1 MKYTQEIKVNVPIDE
16 FVQKL
21 DNIDNLKHWQRGL
34 VSTEHISGDLRRF
47 GDKMRLIYRFGNHT
61 REITET
67 ITKRNLP
74 NEFHV
79 NYTSKTSQNLQQ
91 NFYKKTTDG
100 GTIWTSYNEFV
111 PLNLKMRLILFLMP
125 NAFKKQSIIYMRDFK
140 NFAENGISIAH
151 A

>member
-21 DNIDNLKHWQRGL
+21 DNIENLKHWQRGL

-111 PLNLKMRLILFLMP
+111 PLNLKMRLMLFLMP

>member
-1 MKYTQEIKVNVPIDE
+1 MKYTQEIKVNIPIDE

-91 NFYKKTTDG
+91 NFYKKATDG

-111 PLNLKMRLILFLMP
+111 LLNLKMRLILFLMP

>member
-16 FVQKL
+16 FVKKL

-34 VSTEHISGDLRRF
+34 ISAEHISGSLRMF

-61 REITET
+61 RELTET

-79 NYTSKTSQNLQQ
+79 NYTSKTSQNHQQ
-91 NFYKKTTDG
+91 NFYKKSTDG

-111 PLNLKMRLILFLMP
+111 PLNFKMRLILFFMP
-125 NAFKKQSIIYMRDFK
+125 NAFKRQSITYMQDFK

>member
-21 DNIDNLKHWQRGL
+21 DNIDHLKHWQRGV
-34 VSTEHISGDLRRF
+34 VSTENISGDLRLF
-47 GDKMRLIYRFGNHT
+47 GDKMRFIYRFGNHT